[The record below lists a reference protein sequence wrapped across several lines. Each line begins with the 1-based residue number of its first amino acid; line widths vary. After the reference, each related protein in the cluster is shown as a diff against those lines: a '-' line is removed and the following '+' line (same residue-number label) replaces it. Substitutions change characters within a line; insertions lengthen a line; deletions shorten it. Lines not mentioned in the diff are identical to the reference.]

1 MNVHQ
6 PGTIP
11 DPRSQTDRRQRDG
24 LGILPRATTPEERE
38 TRRRAN
44 LMIGGWLIVLGLVA
58 TLFSLRH
65 LIRVPNFSAW
75 MLLLLGA
82 VVLAQGVAL
91 VRRKERRKADRRAQ
105 RSASA

>member
-1 MNVHQ
+1 MHQ
-6 PGTIP
+6 PGAIP

-24 LGILPRATTPEERE
+24 LGILPRARTPEERE

-58 TLFSLRH
+58 TSFSLRH
-65 LIRVPNFSAW
+65 LVRVPDFNAW
-75 MLLLLGA
+75 TLLLLGA
-82 VVLAQGVAL
+82 VVLSQGVVL

-105 RSASA
+105 RGASA